1 MDAMKFLSEAKRM
14 CENKGPCSTCDAI
27 QFCGQMKKMV
37 KLVEKWAEEHPRK
50 TRQSEFLKQWPAA
63 MLDERG
69 VLSILPCMMAPIQ
82 FRTPEDTCATGMVC
96 MEEVLGTGGG
106 MMDRQEVYRQARDV
120 FGAQAQFVVA
130 LEELSEAQ
138 KEICKFL
145 RGKGDPEHLTEEIAD
160 AQIMLEQVKMLC
172 GIDDGAVQEQMDS
185 KIERLRGRIKEARNG

>member
-1 MDAMKFLSEAKRM
+1 
-14 CENKGPCSTCDAI
+14 
-27 QFCGQMKKMV
+27 
-37 KLVEKWAEEHPRK
+37 
-50 TRQSEFLKQWPAA
+50 
-63 MLDERG
+63 
-69 VLSILPCMMAPIQ
+69 
-82 FRTPEDTCATGMVC
+82 
-96 MEEVLGTGGG
+96 
-106 MMDRQEVYRQARDV
+106 MDRQEVYRQARDV

-160 AQIMLEQVKMLC
+160 AQIMLEQVQMLC